1 PGFEV
6 ATLDA
11 SVSVMFE
18 RALYVADSG
27 SPDEI
32 ARFEDS
38 FDTARSDEVIKR
50 LEDAID
56 GQEQKDGKITARELQ
71 KALGK
76 PWLADRIDHLIV
88 RYESEWGGEMAK
100 WDALDSHMHEGL
112 PVWQAEKTRI
122 DALRFWR
129 TIQ

>member
-1 PGFEV
+1 AEAANKNWYQVSIADANDEQVTGWVCDHGHPLVELKTPWDWPGFEV

-50 LEDAID
+50 L
-56 GQEQKDGKITARELQ
+56 
-71 KALGK
+71 
-76 PWLADRIDHLIV
+76 
-88 RYESEWGGEMAK
+88 
-100 WDALDSHMHEGL
+100 
-112 PVWQAEKTRI
+112 
-122 DALRFWR
+122 
-129 TIQ
+129 